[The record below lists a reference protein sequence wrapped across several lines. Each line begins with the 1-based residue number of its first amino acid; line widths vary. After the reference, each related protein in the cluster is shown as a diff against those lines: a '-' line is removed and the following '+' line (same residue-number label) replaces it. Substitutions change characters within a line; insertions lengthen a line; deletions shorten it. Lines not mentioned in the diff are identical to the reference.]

1 MSSQHINSEI
11 AVRHA
16 ADPLRDSKVYRL
28 ISPHFVMAFGAA
40 PSARG
45 SSTWLTFLSICIFHR
60 LLCETAIAYYTKRP
74 FRLRAA
80 ACYPALTIIS
90 HGPFQIKMISYFY
103 DRDLILTCVI
113 SLWAKSFCKGKTAIL
128 IRKKASKTYVFKAF
142 LWRRRRDSKS
152 KIVGLCQSTGP
163 NL

>member
-28 ISPHFVMAFGAA
+28 ISPHFVMAFEAA

-45 SSTWLTFLSICIFHR
+45 SSTWLTFLSISIFHR

-74 FRLRAA
+74 FRLRTA

-103 DRDLILTCVI
+103 RRDLILTCVI
-113 SLWAKSFCKGKTAIL
+113 SLWAKSFCKGKTKGKTAIL
-128 IRKKASKTYVFKAF
+128 IRKKAELCPARPVILRSRSESKDLPAPPR
-142 LWRRRRDSKS
+142 LRS
-152 KIVGLCQSTGP
+152 G
-163 NL
+163 

>member
-16 ADPLRDSKVYRL
+16 ANPLRDSKVYRL

-45 SSTWLTFLSICIFHR
+45 SSTWLTFLSISIFHR

-103 DRDLILTCVI
+103 DRDLILTYVI

-128 IRKKASKTYVFKAF
+128 IRYAKGRTLPHRSVILRSRSESKDLPAPPR
-142 LWRRRRDSKS
+142 LRS
-152 KIVGLCQSTGP
+152 G
-163 NL
+163 